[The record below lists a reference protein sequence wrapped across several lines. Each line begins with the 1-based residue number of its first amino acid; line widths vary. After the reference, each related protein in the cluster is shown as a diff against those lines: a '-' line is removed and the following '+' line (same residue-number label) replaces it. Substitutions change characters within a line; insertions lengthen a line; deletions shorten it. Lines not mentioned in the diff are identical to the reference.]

1 MIKRVKAVEAAPE
14 ADRIEGQPH
23 PRETYEL
30 IGQEAAL
37 ARASD
42 AIRGGRL
49 AHAWLIAGPP
59 GVGKATFA
67 YRVARY
73 MLKYGATAEG
83 PADLAVPANDIV
95 SRQIEAQAHPGLL
108 ILTRRVD
115 DKGKMPTALKVDE
128 IRRLSSFFGLT
139 SAAGGWRVAMVDTA
153 DDMNEEAANA
163 LLKTL
168 EEPPAKGLLLVL
180 AHAPGRLLP
189 TIRSRCQRID
199 LRPLDEKTLAA
210 ALAERLPETN
220 DKDRAALAHLAEGSL
235 GLALRLSSEDG
246 LELARAAESLLAA
259 KGAPDVPKIL
269 ALGDKVARLRDDGL
283 ANYGQFLRQA
293 LANRV
298 RAAAES
304 GKGAHLDR
312 WVDVWER
319 LNAMFASADA
329 LHLDPRQTVL
339 SSALALNEVKRQ
351 SGGAL

>member
-1 MIKRVKAVEAAPE
+1 MIKRIKAAEPTPE
-14 ADRIEGQPH
+14 PDRVEGQPH

-30 IGQEAAL
+30 VGQEAAL
-37 ARASD
+37 ARAAH
-42 AIRGGRL
+42 AIRSGRL
-49 AHAWLIAGPP
+49 AHAWLITGPS

-67 YRVARY
+67 YRIARY

-83 PADLAVPANDIV
+83 PADLAVPATDIV
-95 SRQIEAQAHPGLL
+95 SKQVEARAHPGLL
-108 ILTRRVD
+108 VLSRRVD
-115 DKGKMPTALKVDE
+115 DKGKLPTALKVDE
-128 IRRLSSFFGLT
+128 IRRLSSFYGLT
-139 SAAGGWRVAMVDTA
+139 SAQGGWRVAIVDTA

-199 LRPLDEKTLAA
+199 LRPLDDKALQT
-210 ALAERLPETN
+210 ALAERLLEMGA
-220 DKDRAALAHLAEGSL
+220 KDREALAHVAEGSL
-235 GLALRLSSEDG
+235 GLALRLASEDG

-283 ANYGQFLRQA
+283 ANFGQFLRQA

-298 RAAAES
+298 RAVAEA

-319 LNAMFASADA
+319 LNAMFARADG

-339 SSALALNEVKRQ
+339 SSALVLEEVKRR
-351 SGGAL
+351 SGAL